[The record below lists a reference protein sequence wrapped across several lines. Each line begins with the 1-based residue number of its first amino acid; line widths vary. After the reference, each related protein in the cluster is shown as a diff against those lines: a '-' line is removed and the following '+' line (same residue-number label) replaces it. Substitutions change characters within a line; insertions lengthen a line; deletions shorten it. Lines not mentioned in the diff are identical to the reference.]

1 MPAASAHDG
10 LMADTTQLREIDGHE
25 VRITHPEKVMYPA
38 TGTTK
43 ADVIDYLV
51 GVAPHLIPLA
61 EDRPVTRKRWIH
73 GVGTA
78 DEPGKDFF
86 HKDIDD
92 DAPEWFTTRT
102 QQHDDHTNDYPL
114 IDSPAVLAW
123 YAQRGTLEFH
133 VPQWRFGPR
142 GARRNPDRMILDL
155 DPGEGAGL
163 PECIEVAQIV
173 RELLDA
179 AGIPSVP
186 ATSGSKGIHLYGRL
200 DGKRDAD
207 AITDFAHELAQSL
220 EQEHPGLVTSNI
232 RKAQREGKV
241 LLDWSQNR
249 AAKTT
254 VTPYSLRGRQ
264 RPTVAMPRTWEE
276 LADPSIG
283 HVEYTEVSGILK
295 RRPCPMRALMEAAQ
309 PK

>member
-1 MPAASAHDG
+1 
-10 LMADTTQLREIDGHE
+10 MADTTQVREIDGHE
-25 VRITHPEKVMYPA
+25 VRITHPEKVMYPT

-43 ADVIDYLV
+43 AKVIDYLV
-51 GVAPHLIPLA
+51 SVAPHLIPLA

-73 GVGTA
+73 GVGTS
-78 DEPGKDFF
+78 DKPGKVFF

-92 DAPEWFTTRT
+92 DAPEWFTTRP
-102 QQHDDHTNDYPL
+102 QQHEDHTNDYPL

-142 GARRNPDRMILDL
+142 GARRNPDRIVLDL

-163 PECIEVAQIV
+163 AECIEVAHVV
-173 RELLDA
+173 RERLDA
-179 AGIPSVP
+179 QGIPSVP
-186 ATSGSKGIHLYGRL
+186 VTSGSKGIHLYGRL
-200 DGKRDAD
+200 DGKQDAD
-207 AITDFAHELAQSL
+207 AVTDFAHELAQEL
-220 EQEHPGLVTSNI
+220 EREHSGLVTSNI

-254 VTPYSLRGRQ
+254 VAPYSLRGRL
-264 RPTVAMPRTWEE
+264 RPTVALPRTWEE
-276 LADPSIG
+276 VGDPGIG
-283 HVEYTEVSGILK
+283 QVEYTEVAAILEW
-295 RRPCPMRALMEAAQ
+295 RPCPMLAVMQSTRSV
-309 PK
+309 

>member
-1 MPAASAHDG
+1 MVSEA
-10 LMADTTQLREIDGHE
+10 QVRESDGHE
-25 VRITHPEKVMYPA
+25 VRITSPDRVVYPS

-43 ADVIDYLV
+43 ADVVDYLLA
-51 GVAPHLIPLA
+51 VAPHLIPLA
-61 EDRPVTRKRWIH
+61 AGRPVTRKRWME
-73 GVGTA
+73 GVGTSA
-78 DEPGKDFF
+78 KPGKSFF

-102 QQHDDHTNDYPL
+102 QQHQDHANDYPL

-142 GARRNPDRMILDL
+142 GAMRNPDRMILDL

-163 PECIEVAQIV
+163 AECIAVAHLV
-173 RELLDA
+173 HERLDA
-179 AGIPSVP
+179 EGIPSVP
-186 ATSGSKGIHLYGRL
+186 VTSGSKGIHLYGRL
-200 DGKRDAD
+200 DGRRDAD
-207 AITDFAHELAQSL
+207 AVTDFAHELAESL
-220 EQEHPGLVTSNI
+220 HEEHPELVVANI

-254 VTPYSLRGRQ
+254 VTPYSPRGRN
-264 RPTVAMPRTWEE
+264 RPTVALPRTWDE
-276 LADPSIG
+276 LDEPGIG
-283 HVEYTEVSGILK
+283 QAEFGDVLPTLE
-295 RRPCPMRALMEAAQ
+295 RRPCPMLALMGE
-309 PK
+309 